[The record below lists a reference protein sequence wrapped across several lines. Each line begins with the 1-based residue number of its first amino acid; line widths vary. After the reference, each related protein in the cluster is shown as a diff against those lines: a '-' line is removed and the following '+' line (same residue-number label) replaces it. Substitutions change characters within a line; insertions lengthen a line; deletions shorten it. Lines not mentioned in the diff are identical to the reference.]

1 MVLCVL
7 PRRRRHIYSLV
18 GVGLVP
24 VLDKLEDEATVAEVD
39 GLEFLL
45 LTNLHPNVWVGGQ
58 VVANIK
64 RQRGKKAVESEAWQI
79 AARNVAT
86 E

>member
-45 LTNLHPNVWVGGQ
+45 LTNLHANGWVGGQ

-64 RQRGKKAVESEAWQI
+64 IQRGKRMVESEAWRI
-79 AARNVAT
+79 AARNVAS